1 MGDLAIVGG
10 KLISAGRQLQSDLVV
25 SQQKIL
31 RIGRLGK
38 KARSAC
44 SRVIDAKGCLVI
56 PGAIDPHVHLQLT
69 IGPGLTTNDDFDSG
83 TRAAAAGGVTSLI
96 DYTTPAAGQN
106 PLSAF
111 KARRRLADRQVNIDY
126 SLHNVLIGWRPNWV
140 EKIKELVKLGAPSVK
155 LFMIYKER
163 GWQADDGRMLAV
175 MESCKNLGV
184 TVCVHAENDDL
195 IEKYTKRAR
204 QKPKSAA
211 QLAAARPALVE
222 EEAAE
227 RAIELAKVC
236 GARLHL
242 VHLSTAAAAAAVGR
256 ARRAGHAISGETC
269 PQYLLLD
276 KRKLSGKDG
285 HLWGCCPVLRGKK
298 DRLGLLVALQ
308 RGWLQAIGT
317 DHCTF
322 NRRQKDSWGKDFEKI
337 PYGLPGVETSLAL
350 TFTLGPGKKKLS
362 LAQWVKLHSEG
373 PARLFGLYPQ
383 KGVLRKGSDAD
394 IVVWDPHQHR
404 KIDFKDLQTDCD
416 WNPYQAMTVRGIA
429 RHVLLRGT
437 EIAREG
443 KYIDS
448 GQAGCFIRRKT

>member
-1 MGDLAIVGG
+1 MGDLAIIGG
-10 KLISAGRQLQSDLVV
+10 QLVSSGRQVHSDIIVR
-25 SQQKIL
+25 QQKIF
-31 RIGRLGK
+31 RVGRLGSR
-38 KARSAC
+38 ARSAC

-56 PGAIDPHVHLQLT
+56 PGAVDPHVHLQLT

-83 TRAAAAGGVTSLI
+83 TRAAAAGGVTSFI
-96 DYTTPAAGQN
+96 DYTTPSARQN

-126 SLHNVLIGWRPNWV
+126 SLHNVLTSWRQEWA
-140 EKIKELVKLGAPSVK
+140 EKLKELVKLGAPSVK

-163 GWQADDGRMLAV
+163 GWQADDQRMLAV
-175 MESCKNLGV
+175 MKACKKLGV
-184 TVCVHAENDDL
+184 VVCVHAENDEL
-195 IEKYTKRAR
+195 IEKYTKLAR

-211 QLAAARPALVE
+211 QLAVARPGLVE
-222 EEAAE
+222 EEAALQ
-227 RAIELAKVC
+227 AIKLASRC

-269 PQYLLLD
+269 PQYLQLD
-276 KRKLSGKDG
+276 KRKLSGRDG
-285 HLWGCCPVLRGKK
+285 HLWGCCPVLRGKQ
-298 DRLGLLVALQ
+298 DRLGLLTALQ

-322 NRRQKDSWGKDFEKI
+322 NRRQKDGWGGDFEKI

-350 TFTLGPGKKKLS
+350 TFSLGPARNKMS

-373 PARLFGLYPQ
+373 PARLFGLYPK
-383 KGVLRKGSDAD
+383 KGVLKKGSDAD
-394 IVVWDPHQHR
+394 IVVWDPR
-404 KIDFKDLQTDCD
+404 VRRTIDYKDLQTDCD
-416 WNPYQAMTVRGIA
+416 WNPYQGLKIKGIA

-448 GQAGCFIRRKT
+448 GQPGLFVRRKT